1 MADFV
6 AGAVGGAFGVAVGYP
21 LDTIKVRIQ
30 TQRAYSG
37 VWHCIHSTYKRE
49 KISGFFKGMSMPVST
64 VSVSSSIIFGTYRNC
79 LHNICKLRYGNAEV
93 KPSKLDIFASGYA
106 AGAVQVVVTSPADVA
121 KVRLQTQMHPHHSVQ
136 SASLVSGPKYHGP
149 VHCLMTIVR
158 EEGFLGL
165 YKGCAALMC
174 RDCPSFATYFL
185 SYAVLRE
192 WLVPAGQNKSA
203 DVKSSSKLTTVT
215 KTTGTK
221 NNEVYTNSGRSPFWW
236 VCWNVGMDLSHS
248 HGCYQGTSAGG
259 WPGPAEVSRSS
270 SLYHE
275 KRQTGGPQGALQGA
289 GAQLPACL
297 PCKHGG
303 IFHIRSDTEADK
315 TISDIEMCCTN
326 KKTHHLFATQ
336 LCGCQEIGWLLSGA
350 GTIF

>member
-1 MADFV
+1 MMADFV

-30 TQRAYSG
+30 TQRAYNG
-37 VWHCIHSTYKRE
+37 VWHCMRSTYKRE

-79 LHNICKLRYGNAEV
+79 LHKICKLRYGNAEV

-121 KVRLQTQMHPHHSVQ
+121 KVRLQTQMHPHPSIQ
-136 SASLVSGPKYHGP
+136 SASLVSKPKYHGP

-165 YKGCAALMC
+165 YKGCSALMC

-192 WLVPAGQNKSA
+192 WLVPAGQNTPEA
-203 DVKSSSKLTTVT
+203 
-215 KTTGTK
+215 
-221 NNEVYTNSGRSPFWW
+221 
-236 VCWNVGMDLSHS
+236 VG
-248 HGCYQGTSAGG
+248 
-259 WPGPAEVSRSS
+259 V
-270 SLYHE
+270 
-275 KRQTGGPQGALQGA
+275 
-289 GAQLPACL
+289 
-297 PCKHGG
+297 
-303 IFHIRSDTEADK
+303 
-315 TISDIEMCCTN
+315 
-326 KKTHHLFATQ
+326 
-336 LCGCQEIGWLLSGA
+336 LLSGGCA
-350 GTIF
+350 GILAWTLVTPMDVIKARLQVDGLGQQKYRGVLHCITKSVKQEGVRVLFKGLGLNCLRAFPVNMVVFFTYEMILKLTKQLAT